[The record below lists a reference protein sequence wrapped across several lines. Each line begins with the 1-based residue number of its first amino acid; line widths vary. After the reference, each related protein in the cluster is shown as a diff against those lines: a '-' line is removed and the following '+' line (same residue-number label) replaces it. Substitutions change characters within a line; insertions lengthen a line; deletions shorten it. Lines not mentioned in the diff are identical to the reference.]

1 MQLQKEIK
9 TEDEKYSH
17 LTSANQLIKN
27 QRLLNSLFTSADQM
41 RGEVIE
47 ICEATRN
54 TLKKIIESEPIAPP
68 EEEKEK
74 SAEEI

>member
-1 MQLQKEIK
+1 
-9 TEDEKYSH
+9 
-17 LTSANQLIKN
+17 
-27 QRLLNSLFTSADQM
+27 M

>member
-1 MQLQKEIK
+1 
-9 TEDEKYSH
+9 
-17 LTSANQLIKN
+17 
-27 QRLLNSLFTSADQM
+27 M
-41 RGEVIE
+41 RGEVVE

-74 SAEEI
+74 NMQEISSICLIG